1 MQRLLEAVEFRN
13 PSRARE
19 DIARLGGGIPE
30 RIRARIQSLLAAV
43 PDPDEALHFLERMRQ
58 DGPAAF
64 NRITSSPAALRCL
77 ITTFSYSRF
86 LSEAV
91 LQHPEW
97 LLQAADTG
105 DLHRMLSADEFAE
118 RLLQFRAA
126 EGPDQPASVALAR
139 FRRRQ
144 SLRILLRDVLE
155 LTALADITGELSN
168 LADAILD
175 FAYRQVRAQLTA
187 RHGEP
192 LFEEPDG
199 QRREC
204 GFAVIALGKLG
215 GQELNYSSDVDL
227 MFVYSGNGETA
238 GPGVVTNKEFFK
250 KIANQYTELL
260 STYTADGSCYR
271 VDLRL
276 RPDGR
281 LGEVCISLDGAKTYY
296 QERARDWEK
305 QMLIKARVCAGDLA
319 LGREL
324 LEFVEPLIYS
334 TTLDFRAVEAVSEA
348 RERIGEKL
356 AAKRTHAGLDI
367 KLTPGG
373 IRDIEFLVQCLQR
386 LHGGRE
392 LWVRHGGTLFALSR
406 VHDKNLLSDGEYA
419 RLASA
424 YEFLRHIEHRLQFYD
439 DRQTHTLPTH
449 PEEMEVLA
457 RKMPIESGEPLTAES
472 LKVLLEGH
480 LGNVREM
487 YARVIQARKPMYYTL
502 ADGDADDRWQ
512 PLDLDP
518 PASAPSNLTRFLEE
532 RAPHLAAV
540 LARAKLN
547 RGRERFELF
556 LEKVLAHSESFAG
569 PYADLDADAALVER
583 AVDIFEHSPYFGDQL
598 LRHPELLAEL
608 DAGAP
613 PREAD
618 PQEAINDSAALRA
631 YFRRRMF
638 RIQSDSLLGPAP
650 IFETLE
656 RTSDLADTAIAAAY
670 RIALQ
675 DAPQPAHPD
684 YRPARQ
690 MMVVSLGRLGMREF
704 DLASDAD
711 LIFVI
716 PDEDASEQVFWTA
729 VAERMI
735 QAIGAYTGDG
745 VMFTVDTRLRP
756 NGREGAL
763 VQPEG
768 TYREYFA
775 KHAEAWEGIAYMKSR
790 AVAGNL
796 ERATEF
802 LHKLQEV
809 DWRRYGQGGRSRK
822 ELAQMRARLEKEQG
836 ARNPL
841 KAAVGGFYDID
852 FALMYLRLRGAGIF
866 YKVLN
871 TPARIDVIEQMGHLE
886 REDADFLRDAAV
898 FYRAIDHGLR
908 VSSGY
913 AGGHLPTSP
922 SQSETLAE
930 LVRRWTPDELHD
942 QRLDLKLGEIRQKTR
957 EFFNRVFGV

>member
-19 DIARLGGGIPE
+19 DITRLGDGIPT
-30 RIRARIQSLLAAV
+30 RIGARIQSLLAAV
-43 PDPDEALHFLERMRQ
+43 PDPDEALHFLERLRHQ
-58 DGPAAF
+58 VPAAF
-64 NRITSSPAALRCL
+64 HRISSSPAALRCL
-77 ITTFSYSRF
+77 ITTFSYSNF
-86 LSEAV
+86 LSEAI

-97 LLQAADTG
+97 LLQAADAG
-105 DLHRMLSADEFAE
+105 DLHRMLSAEEFVE

-126 EGPDQPASVALAR
+126 EGPQPPPPVLLAR

-144 SLRILLRDVLE
+144 LLRILLRDVLG
-155 LTALADITGELSN
+155 LAALADITGELSN

-175 FAYRQVRAQLTA
+175 LAYRRIREQLTA

-192 LFEEPDG
+192 MFEAPDG
-199 QRREC
+199 QRRAC

-238 GPGVVTNKEFFK
+238 GPDVVTNKEFFK
-250 KIANQYTELL
+250 KVANQYTEWL

-281 LGEVCISLDGAKTYY
+281 LGEVCISLDGAQRYY

-305 QMLIKARVCAGDLA
+305 QMLIKARACAGDLA

-348 RERIGEKL
+348 RERISEKL
-356 AAKRTHAGLDI
+356 AAKRPHAGLDI
-367 KLTPGG
+367 KLAPGG

-406 VHDKNLLSDGEYA
+406 AHDKNLLSAGEYA

-439 DRQTHTLPTH
+439 DRQTHTLPTNS
-449 PEEMEVLA
+449 EELEVLA
-457 RKMPIESGEPLTAES
+457 RKMPVESGEPLSAES
-472 LKVLLEGH
+472 LRVRLEEH

-512 PLDLDP
+512 PLDLDAP
-518 PASAPSNLTRFLEE
+518 ELAPSNLTRSLDE

-556 LEKVLAHSESFAG
+556 LEKVLDGPESFAG
-569 PYADLDADAALVER
+569 LDADAAVLER
-583 AVDIFEHSPYFGDQL
+583 AVDIFEHSQYFGDQL
-598 LRHPELLAEL
+598 LRHPEMLAEL
-608 DAGAP
+608 DGALP
-613 PREAD
+613 PEESIA
-618 PQEAINDSAALRA
+618 DSASLRA
-631 YFRRRMF
+631 YFRRQMF

-656 RTSDLADTAIAAAY
+656 RTSDLADTVIAAAY
-670 RIALQ
+670 RIALE
-675 DAPQPAHPD
+675 DAPPPTNPG

-735 QAIGAYTGDG
+735 NAISAYTGDG

-768 TYREYFA
+768 AFREYFA

-802 LHKLQEV
+802 LHRLQEV
-809 DWRRYGQGGRSRK
+809 DWRRYGQSGRSRK
-822 ELAQMRARLEKEQG
+822 ELAQMRTRLEKEQG
-836 ARNPL
+836 TRNPL
-841 KAAVGGFYDID
+841 KAAAGGFYDID

-922 SQSETLAE
+922 SHSETLAE
-930 LVRRWTPDELHD
+930 LVRRWTPDQLHD

>member
-30 RIRARIQSLLAAV
+30 RIAARIQALLASV
-43 PDPDEALHFLERMRQ
+43 PDPDEALHFLERLRQ
-58 DGPAAF
+58 DCPAAF
-64 NRITSSPAALRCL
+64 NRISSSPAALRCL
-77 ITTFSYSRF
+77 MTTFSYSRF

-91 LQHPEW
+91 LQRPEW
-97 LLQAADTG
+97 LLQAADPG
-105 DLHRMLSADEFAE
+105 ALHRMLSAEEFAE

-126 EGPDQPASVALAR
+126 DGPDLPAPVTLAR

-144 SLRILLRDVLE
+144 SLRILLRDVLG
-155 LTALADITGELSN
+155 LAALADITGELSN

-175 FAYRQVRAQLTA
+175 FAYRQIRAQLTA

-192 LFEEPDG
+192 LFVGPEG
-199 QRREC
+199 QRRAC

-227 MFVYSGNGETA
+227 MFVYSANGETA
-238 GPGVVTNKEFFK
+238 GPDAITNKEFFK
-250 KIANQYTELL
+250 KVANQYTELL

-281 LGEVCISLDGAKTYY
+281 LGEVCTSLDGAKRYY

-348 RERIGEKL
+348 RERISEKL
-356 AAKRTHAGLDI
+356 AAKRAHAGLDI
-367 KLTPGG
+367 KLAPGG

-406 VHDKNLLSDGEYA
+406 VHDKNLLSAGEYG

-439 DRQTHTLPTH
+439 DRQTHTLPTN
-449 PEEMEVLA
+449 PEELEVLA
-457 RKMPIESGEPLTAES
+457 SKMPAESGDPLTAES
-472 LKVLLEGH
+472 LKVRLEEH

-512 PLDLDP
+512 PLDLDLP
-518 PASAPSNLTRFLEE
+518 PSAPGNLTRSLDE
-532 RAPHLAAV
+532 RAPHLAAA

-547 RGRERFELF
+547 RGRERFDLF
-556 LEKVLAHSESFAG
+556 LEKVLASSESFAR
-569 PYADLDADAALVER
+569 LDADAGLVER
-583 AVDIFEHSPYFGDQL
+583 VVDIFEHSQYFGDQL
-598 LRHPELLAEL
+598 LRHPEMLADL
-608 DAGAP
+608 
-613 PREAD
+613 
-618 PQEAINDSAALRA
+618 DSAAAPREEAIEDSASLRS
-631 YFRRRMF
+631 YFRRQMF

-650 IFETLE
+650 IFKTLE
-656 RTSDLADTAIAAAY
+656 RTSDLADAVIAAAY
-670 RIALQ
+670 RIALRE
-675 DAPQPAHPD
+675 APQPAHPD
-684 YRPARQ
+684 YAPARQ
-690 MMVVSLGRLGMREF
+690 MMVISLGRLGMREF

-711 LIFVI
+711 LLFVI
-716 PDEDASEQVFWTA
+716 PDEDAREQVFWTA

-735 QAIGAYTGDG
+735 NAISAYTGDG

-802 LHKLQEV
+802 LHKLQEM
-809 DWRRYGQGGRSRK
+809 DWRRYGQSGRSRR
-822 ELAQMRARLEKEQG
+822 ELAQMRARLEKEQ
-836 ARNPL
+836 ASRNPL
-841 KAAVGGFYDID
+841 KAAIGGYYDID

-922 SQSETLAE
+922 SQSEMLAE
-930 LVRRWTPDELHD
+930 LVRRWTPDQLHD

>member
-43 PDPDEALHFLERMRQ
+43 PDPDEALHFLERLRQ
-58 DGPAAF
+58 DSPAAF
-64 NRITSSPAALRCL
+64 NRISSSPAALRCL

-97 LLQAADTG
+97 LLQAADRS
-105 DLHRMLSADEFAE
+105 DLHRMLSAEEFAE
-118 RLLQFRAA
+118 RLQQFRAA
-126 EGPDQPASVALAR
+126 EGPDQPAPVTLAR

-144 SLRILLRDVLE
+144 ALRILLRDVLE
-155 LTALADITGELSN
+155 LAALADITGELSN

-175 FAYRQVRAQLTA
+175 FAYRQIRAKLTA

-192 LFEEPDG
+192 LYESSDG
-199 QRREC
+199 QPRVC
-204 GFAVIALGKLG
+204 GFSVIALGKLG

-238 GPGVVTNKEFFK
+238 GPEVITNKEFFK
-250 KIANQYTELL
+250 KVANQYTESL

-281 LGEVCISLDGAKTYY
+281 LGEVCISLEGAKRYY

-305 QMLIKARVCAGDLA
+305 QMLIKGRVCAGDLA
-319 LGREL
+319 LGRDL

-334 TTLDFRAVEAVSEA
+334 STLDFRAVEAVSEA
-348 RERIGEKL
+348 RERISEKL
-356 AAKRTHAGLDI
+356 AAKRAHAGLDI
-367 KLTPGG
+367 KLAPGG

-392 LWVRHGGTLFALSR
+392 PWLRHGGTLFALSR
-406 VHDKNLLSDGEYA
+406 AHDKNLLSAGEYA

-449 PEEMEVLA
+449 PEELEVLA
-457 RKMPIESGEPLTAES
+457 RKMPVESGEPLTAES
-472 LKVLLEGH
+472 LEVRLEEH

-502 ADGDADDRWQ
+502 ADGDADDRWK

-518 PASAPSNLTRFLEE
+518 PSAPSNLMLSLDE

-547 RGRERFELF
+547 RGRERWDLF
-556 LEKVLAHSESFAG
+556 LEKVLASPESFAH
-569 PYADLDADAALVER
+569 LDADAALMER
-583 AVDIFEHSPYFGDQL
+583 AVDIFEHSQYFGDQL
-598 LRHPELLAEL
+598 LRHPEMLAEL
-608 DAGAP
+608 DGAAAAP
-613 PREAD
+613 GEGSHPES
-618 PQEAINDSAALRA
+618 IVDSASLRS

-656 RTSDLADTAIAAAY
+656 RTSDLADEVIAAAY
-670 RIALQ
+670 RIALEE
-675 DAPQPAHPD
+675 APQPANQD

-716 PDEDASEQVFWTA
+716 PDEDALEQGFWTA

-735 QAIGAYTGDG
+735 NVIGAYTGDG

-768 TYREYFA
+768 SYREYFA

-802 LHKLQEV
+802 LHKLQEL
-809 DWRRYGQGGRSRK
+809 DWRRYGQSGRSRK
-822 ELAQMRARLEKEQG
+822 ELAQMRTRL
-836 ARNPL
+836 
-841 KAAVGGFYDID
+841 
-852 FALMYLRLRGAGIF
+852 
-866 YKVLN
+866 
-871 TPARIDVIEQMGHLE
+871 
-886 REDADFLRDAAV
+886 
-898 FYRAIDHGLR
+898 
-908 VSSGY
+908 
-913 AGGHLPTSP
+913 
-922 SQSETLAE
+922 
-930 LVRRWTPDELHD
+930 
-942 QRLDLKLGEIRQKTR
+942 
-957 EFFNRVFGV
+957 

>member
-1 MQRLLEAVEFRN
+1 MQHLLEAVEFRN

-43 PDPDEALHFLERMRQ
+43 PDPDEALHFLERLRQ
-58 DGPAAF
+58 DFPAAF
-64 NRITSSPAALRCL
+64 NRISSSPAALRCL

-97 LLQAADTG
+97 LLQAADRG
-105 DLHRMLSADEFAE
+105 DLHRMLAAEEFAE
-118 RLLQFRAA
+118 RLLEFRAA
-126 EGPDQPASVALAR
+126 EGPDQPAPVTLAR

-155 LTALADITGELSN
+155 LAGLADITGELSN

-175 FAYRQVRAQLTA
+175 FAYRQIRAQLTA

-192 LFEEPDG
+192 LFESAEG
-199 QRREC
+199 QRRAC

-227 MFVYSGNGETA
+227 MFVYAGNGETA
-238 GPGVVTNKEFFK
+238 GPEVVTNKEFFK
-250 KIANQYTELL
+250 KVANQYTESL

-281 LGEVCISLDGAKTYY
+281 LGEVCISLEGAKRYY

-305 QMLIKARVCAGDLA
+305 QMLIKARACAGDLA

-334 TTLDFRAVEAVSEA
+334 STLDFRAVEAVSEA
-348 RERIGEKL
+348 RERISEKL
-356 AAKRTHAGLDI
+356 AAKRAHAGLDI

-406 VHDKNLLSDGEYA
+406 VHDKNLLSAGEFA

-449 PEEMEVLA
+449 PEELEVLA
-457 RKMPIESGEPLTAES
+457 RKMPVESGEPLTAES
-472 LKVLLEGH
+472 LEVRLETH

-502 ADGDADDRWQ
+502 VDGDADDRWQ
-512 PLDLDP
+512 PLDLDSAP
-518 PASAPSNLTRFLEE
+518 SAPSNLTRSLDE
-532 RAPHLAAV
+532 RAPQLAAV

-556 LEKVLAHSESFAG
+556 MEKVLAGSDSFG
-569 PYADLDADAALVER
+569 RLDADAVLVKR
-583 AVDIFEHSPYFGDQL
+583 AVDIFEHSQYFGDQL
-598 LRHPELLAEL
+598 LRHPEMLGEM
-608 DAGAP
+608 DAAAAP
-613 PREAD
+613 GE
-618 PQEAINDSAALRA
+618 EAIDDSASLRS
-631 YFRRRMF
+631 YFRRQMF

-656 RTSDLADTAIAAAY
+656 RTSDLADTVIAAAY

-675 DAPQPAHPD
+675 EAPQPAHPD

-690 MMVVSLGRLGMREF
+690 MMVISLGRLGMREF

-711 LIFVI
+711 LLFVI
-716 PDEDASEQVFWTA
+716 PDEDAPEQVFWTA

-735 QAIGAYTGDG
+735 NAISAYTGDG

-802 LHKLQEV
+802 LHKLQEM
-809 DWRRYGQGGRSRK
+809 DWRRYGQSGRSRN

-836 ARNPL
+836 SRNPL
-841 KAAVGGFYDID
+841 KAAAGGFYDID

-930 LVRRWTPDELHD
+930 LVRRWTPDQLHD

-957 EFFNRVFGV
+957 EFFNRIFGA

>member
-1 MQRLLEAVEFRN
+1 MQHLLDAVEFRN

-19 DIARLGGGIPE
+19 DIARLGDGIPE
-30 RIRARIQSLLAAV
+30 RIAARIQSLLASV
-43 PDPDEALHFLERMRQ
+43 PDPDEALHFLERLRQ
-58 DGPAAF
+58 DSPAAF
-64 NRITSSPAALRCL
+64 NRISSSPAALRCL
-77 ITTFSYSRF
+77 ITAFSYSRF

-91 LQHPEW
+91 LRRPEW
-97 LLQAADTG
+97 MLQAADPG
-105 DLHRMLSADEFAE
+105 DLHRMLSAEEFTE

-126 EGPDQPASVALAR
+126 EGPDVPAPVLLAR

-144 SLRILLRDVLE
+144 SLRILLRDVLG
-155 LTALADITGELSN
+155 LAALADITGELSN
-168 LADAILD
+168 LADALLD
-175 FAYRQVRAQLTA
+175 FAYRQIRGQLAA

-192 LFEEPDG
+192 VFEGPDG
-199 QRREC
+199 QPRPC

-238 GPGVVTNKEFFK
+238 GPGAITNKEFFK
-250 KIANQYTELL
+250 KVANQYTELL

-281 LGEVCISLDGAKTYY
+281 LGEVCISLEGAKRYY

-305 QMLIKARVCAGDLA
+305 QMLIKARVCAGDLP

-348 RERIGEKL
+348 RERISEKL
-356 AAKRTHAGLDI
+356 AAKRVHSGLDI
-367 KLTPGG
+367 KLAPGG

-406 VHDKNLLSDGEYA
+406 LHDKNLLSASEYA

-439 DRQTHTLPTH
+439 DRQTHTLPAQ
-449 PEEMEVLA
+449 PEELDILA
-457 RKMPIESGEPLTAES
+457 RKMPPESGDPLTAES
-472 LKVLLEGH
+472 LQVRLEEH

-487 YARVIQARKPMYYTL
+487 YARVILARKPMYYIPVS
-502 ADGDADDRWQ
+502 DGDGAGHDRWQ
-512 PLDLDP
+512 PLDLDLP
-518 PASAPSNLTRFLEE
+518 PAAPNNLSRYLEQC
-532 RAPHLAAV
+532 APQLAAM

-556 LEKVLAHSESFAG
+556 LEKMADDPKWLAR
-569 PYADLDADAALVER
+569 LDADALLAGRL
-583 AVDIFEHSPYFGDQL
+583 VDIFERSQYFGDQL
-598 LRHPELLAEL
+598 LRHPEMLADL
-608 DAGAP
+608 DSAAAP
-613 PREAD
+613 QA
-618 PQEAINDSAALRA
+618 ASIADSAALRA

-656 RTSDLADTAIAAAY
+656 RTSDLADAVIAAAY

-675 DAPQPAHPD
+675 EAPPPANPR
-684 YRPARQ
+684 YVPAQQ

-716 PDEDASEQVFWTA
+716 PDEDAAEQALWTA

-735 QAIGAYTGDG
+735 NAISAYTGDG

-763 VQPEG
+763 VQSEG

-790 AVAGNL
+790 AVAGNP

-802 LHKLQEV
+802 LHKLQEL
-809 DWRRYGQGGRSRK
+809 DWRRYGQSGRSRK
-822 ELAQMRARLEKEQG
+822 ELAQMRARLEKEQ
-836 ARNPL
+836 ASRNPL
-841 KAAVGGFYDID
+841 KAAVGGYYDID

-930 LVRRWTPDELHD
+930 LVRRWTPNQLHD

-957 EFFNRVFGV
+957 EFFNRVFGA

>member
-1 MQRLLEAVEFRN
+1 MQRLLEAIEFRN

-19 DIARLGGGIPE
+19 DIARLGDGIPE
-30 RIRARIQSLLAAV
+30 RIVARIQALLATV
-43 PDPDEALHFLERMRQ
+43 PDPDEALHFLERLRQ
-58 DGPAAF
+58 EVPAAF
-64 NRITSSPAALRCL
+64 NRLTSSTAALRCL

-97 LLQAADTG
+97 MLQAADQR
-105 DLHRMLSADEFAE
+105 DLHRMFSAEEFTE

-126 EGPDQPASVALAR
+126 EGPDHPPAAVTLAR

-155 LTALADITGELSN
+155 LAALADITGELSN

-175 FAYRQVRAQLTA
+175 FAYREVRGRLTA

-192 LFEEPDG
+192 LCAGPDG
-199 QRREC
+199 QRQVC

-215 GQELNYSSDVDL
+215 GQELNYSSDIDL
-227 MFVYSGNGETA
+227 MFVYSANGETT
-238 GPGVVTNKEFFK
+238 GPEVISNKEFFK
-250 KIANQYTELL
+250 KVANQYTELL
-260 STYTADGSCYR
+260 STYTPDGSCYR

-281 LGEVCISLDGAKTYY
+281 LGEVCISLEGAEDYY

-305 QMLIKARVCAGDLA
+305 QMLIKGRACAGDLA
-319 LGREL
+319 LGRQL

-334 TTLDFRAVEAVSEA
+334 TTLDFRAVESVSEA
-348 RERIGEKL
+348 RERMSEKL
-356 AAKRTHAGLDI
+356 AAKRARAGLDI
-367 KLTPGG
+367 KLTTGG

-406 VHDKNLLSDGEYA
+406 VRDKNLLSASEYA

-424 YEFLRHIEHRLQFYD
+424 YEFLRHLEHRLQFYE
-439 DRQTHTLPTH
+439 DRQTHTLPTD
-449 PEEMEVLA
+449 PEALAVLA
-457 RKMPIESGEPLTAES
+457 SKMPYENGEPFTAES
-472 LKVLLEGH
+472 LEIRLEEH

-487 YARVIQARKPMYYTL
+487 YNRVIEARKPMYYTL
-502 ADGDADDRWQ
+502 SEGDADDRWQ
-512 PLDLDP
+512 PQDLEL
-518 PASAPSNLTRFLEE
+518 PAASSNLARSLEE
-532 RAPHLAAV
+532 RAPKLAAAV
-540 LARAKLN
+540 ARGKLN

-556 LEKVLAHSESFAG
+556 LEKVMASPDSLARLNGDAG
-569 PYADLDADAALVER
+569 LAEQAI
-583 AVDIFEHSPYFGDQL
+583 DIFEHSQYFGDQL
-598 LRHPELLAEL
+598 LRHPEMLEEL
-608 DAGAP
+608 DSGGVAAAAAITDGA
-613 PREAD
+613 
-618 PQEAINDSAALRA
+618 SLRG

-638 RIQSDSLLGPAP
+638 HIQGRSLLGPAP

-656 RTSDLADTAIAAAY
+656 QTSRLADEAIAAAY
-670 RIALQ
+670 RLALQ
-675 DAPQPAHPD
+675 DAPKPADPN
-684 YRPARQ
+684 YVPGRQ
-690 MMVVSLGRLGMREF
+690 MMVVSLGRLGVREF

-716 PDEDASEQVFWTA
+716 PDEDASEQVYWTA

-735 QAIGAYTGDG
+735 NVISAYTGDG

-763 VQPEG
+763 VQAEG
-768 TYREYFA
+768 TYRDYFSR
-775 KHAEAWEGIAYMKSR
+775 HAEAWEGIAYMKSR

-802 LHKLQEV
+802 LHKLQQV
-809 DWRRYGQGGRSRK
+809 DWRRYGQSGRSRK

-841 KAAVGGFYDID
+841 KAAAGGYFDID
-852 FALMYLRLRGAGIF
+852 FALMFLRLKSAGIF
-866 YKVLN
+866 YPVLN

-908 VSSGY
+908 IATGY
-913 AGGHLPTSP
+913 AGGHMPTSP

-930 LVRRWTPDELHD
+930 LVRRWTPGHLHD
-942 QRLDLKLGEIRQKTR
+942 QRLDLKLAEIRQKTR
-957 EFFNRVFGV
+957 DFFNRIFAV

>member
-1 MQRLLEAVEFRN
+1 MQHLLEAVDFRN

-19 DIARLGGGIPE
+19 DLARLCGIPD
-30 RIRARIQSLLAAV
+30 RISSRIQSLLASV
-43 PDPDEALHFLERMRQ
+43 PDPDETLHFLERLLQ
-58 DGPAAF
+58 DYPAAF
-64 NRITSSPAALRCL
+64 HRLTSSPAAALHCL
-77 ITTFSYSRF
+77 VTTFSYSRF

-91 LQHPEW
+91 LQRPEW
-97 LLQAADTG
+97 LLQAADP
-105 DLHRMLSADEFAE
+105 DELHRMLSAEEFTH
-118 RLLQFRAA
+118 RLLQFHAA
-126 EGPDQPASVALAR
+126 ESPPLPAPVLLAR

-144 SLRILLRDVLE
+144 LLRILLRDVMGLA
-155 LTALADITGELSN
+155 ALADITGELSN

-175 FAYRQVRAQLTA
+175 FSYRQIREQLTA

-192 LFEEPDG
+192 RLEAPDG
-199 QRREC
+199 QSRFC

-227 MFVYSGNGETA
+227 MFVYSGNGETS
-238 GPGVVTNKEFFK
+238 GPESISNKEFFK
-250 KIANQYTELL
+250 KVANQYTELL

-281 LGEVCISLDGAKTYY
+281 LGEVCISLDGARRYY
-296 QERARDWEK
+296 SERARDWEK
-305 QMLIKARVCAGDLA
+305 QMLIKARACAGDLA

-334 TTLDFRAVEAVSEA
+334 TTLDFRAVEAVSES
-348 RERIGEKL
+348 RERISEKL
-356 AAKRTHAGLDI
+356 AAKRAHAGLDI

-392 LWVRHGGTLFALSR
+392 TWVRHGGTLFALSR
-406 VHDKNLLSDGEYA
+406 VHDKNLLSASEYA

-424 YEFLRHIEHRLQFYD
+424 YEFLRHLEHRLQFYD

-449 PEEMEVLA
+449 PDELEILA
-457 RKMPIESGEPLTAES
+457 RKMPAQSGDPLTAES
-472 LKVLLEGH
+472 LQVRLDEH
-480 LGNVREM
+480 LANVREM
-487 YARVIQARKPMYYTL
+487 YARVIQARKPMYYMPIEGEL
-502 ADGDADDRWQ
+502 DDRWR
-512 PLDLDP
+512 PLDLDLP
-518 PASAPSNLTRFLEE
+518 LSSPSNLTRFLER
-532 RAPHLAAV
+532 RAPRLAAA
-540 LARAKLN
+540 LAHAKLH
-547 RGRERFELF
+547 RGRARCEVF
-556 LEKVLAHSESFAG
+556 LEKMAHDSAWLAR
-569 PYADLDADAALVER
+569 LDADSQLVGR
-583 AVDIFEHSPYFGDQL
+583 VVDIFEHSQYFGDQL
-598 LRHPELLAEL
+598 LRHPEML
-608 DAGAP
+608 DDLDPAAAATGQ
-613 PREAD
+613 ETIAD
-618 PQEAINDSAALRA
+618 SVSLRS

-656 RTSDLADTAIAAAY
+656 RTSDLADEVIAAAY
-670 RIALQ
+670 RIALRE
-675 DAPQPAHPD
+675 APPPAHPD
-684 YRPARQ
+684 YVPAQQ

-716 PDEDASEQVFWTA
+716 PDEDAPEQVFWTA

-735 QAIGAYTGDG
+735 NAISAYTGDG

-763 VQPEG
+763 VQPAAA
-768 TYREYFA
+768 YREYFA

-790 AVAGNL
+790 AVAGNP
-796 ERATEF
+796 EGATEF
-802 LHKLQEV
+802 LLKLQEL
-809 DWRRYGQGGRSRK
+809 DWRRYGQSGRSRT

-836 ARNPL
+836 SRNPL
-841 KAAVGGFYDID
+841 KAAIGGFYDID

-871 TPARIDVIEQMGHLE
+871 TPPRIDVIEQMGHLE

-908 VSSGY
+908 VASGY
-913 AGGHLPTSP
+913 AGGHLPNSP

-930 LVRRWTPDELHD
+930 LVRRWTPDQLHD

-957 EFFNRVFGV
+957 EFFTRVFGV